1 MPGRDTIAA
10 AIGLTR
16 YAVPGEGIGGML
28 KARVADFRVEEEI
41 KSISLDVKGR
51 FTVACISLTNWETNR
66 FINRLAKTLR
76 MSRDRIWFAGT
87 KDKRAITRQLFVID
101 ARRERVAEV
110 EIPDVEIEIIGRT
123 HQKIGFGSHRGNI
136 FTVIA
141 RGCCDENGKPLSEQ
155 DALERVEVIE
165 QQMAEVIG
173 AGLFPNWFGP
183 QRFGAGRPVTS
194 LVGRHVVEGDF
205 EGAVKVYLGLAGVSE
220 SNEAEVFRTAIREGV
235 DFSAALEIC
244 PERLGFEKTMLS
256 HLIAKPDD
264 WVGAFG
270 RLPRNLQ
277 LMTVHALQSE
287 IFNRSLHAR
296 LDAGLPL
303 ATPLEGDMVAPL
315 DERGS
320 PNLDRTV
327 VTTAETLV
335 RISRNCL
342 LQRLVV
348 VGTLPG
354 NGIELPQGKGG
365 KIESTVIS
373 ALGLDEIDWLVSA
386 IARLSTKGSRRA
398 LVSSF
403 SEFAVDTVPI
413 AEGESLSERWQA
425 GPQEGDVWHPE
436 GACLRFRFKL
446 PPGAYATTFLREFMR
461 VPLRQL

>member
-1 MPGRDTIAA
+1 MEGRDIIAT
-10 AIGLTR
+10 AIGLSR
-16 YAVPGEGIGGML
+16 FAVVGEGIGGML
-28 KARVADFRVEEEI
+28 KVRVADFRVDEEI
-41 KSISLDVKGR
+41 KSVSLDPKGR
-51 FTVACISLTNWETNR
+51 FTVARISLTNWETNR
-66 FINRLAKTLR
+66 FINRMAKTLR

-87 KDKRAITRQLFVID
+87 KDKRAITRQLFIID
-101 ARRERVAEV
+101 SRREKVAEV

-136 FTVIA
+136 FTVVV
-141 RGCCDENGKPLSEQ
+141 RGCCDENGKPLSEV
-155 DALERVEVIE
+155 DALARIEVIKQE
-165 QQMAEVIG
+165 MEEVVG
-173 AGLFPNWFGP
+173 AGQFPNWIGP
-183 QRFGAGRPVTS
+183 QRFGANRPVTS

-205 EGAVKVYLGLAGVSE
+205 EGAVLTYLGMAGVGE
-220 SNEAEVFRTAIREGV
+220 SPEVEVFRGAIRAGK
-235 DFSAALEIC
+235 DFSATLEIC
-244 PERLGFEKTMLS
+244 PERLGYEATMLS
-256 HLIAKPDD
+256 HLVSKPDD

-287 IFNRSLHAR
+287 IFNRSLGAR

-303 ATPLEGDMVAPL
+303 NTPLEGDMVAPL
-315 DERGS
+315 DERGAV
-320 PNLDRTV
+320 NIERAV
-327 VTTAETLV
+327 VTTAETQT
-335 RISRNCL
+335 RIGRNCI

-354 NGIELPQGKGG
+354 SDIKPPQGKGG

-373 ALGLDEIDWLVSA
+373 SMGLDEIDWLVPQ
-386 IARLSTKGSRRA
+386 IGRLSTKGSRRA

-403 SEFAVDTVPI
+403 SGLAVDTVPI
-413 AEGESLSERWQA
+413 AEVDSLSSRWQD

-436 GACLRFRFKL
+436 GACIRFRFTL